1 VTNHGGKSRHP
12 DRDRQAALA
21 GSPNEVSGSVRKAY
35 HDFYDGD
42 RSYEESYLRYFAAE
56 YVTELIEIV
65 WGVAPPYRLLDCGS
79 ANGQTL
85 ADFSAVGVD
94 AWGVENS
101 PHIHS
106 RTDSRWLERN
116 ILGDVRD
123 LPFEDGAF
131 DFTYDTCLSYVPAA
145 DLDTAL
151 RELRR
156 VTRHGLFFG
165 GIAADFTP
173 WIIEKHDLFYEVTT
187 LQTLPDWS
195 EIFLRNGFTFAT
207 THAGRLDDAWRC
219 DVAWGGDDG
228 YWYSSA
234 NSIKHCF
241 YSSSSAV
248 RPFVRLD
255 SGGRTPLRARP
266 REA

>member
-1 VTNHGGKSRHP
+1 MTNDDGQARP
-12 DRDRQAALA
+12 TDRDRQASLA
-21 GSPNEVSGSVRKAY
+21 GRPNEVSGSVKQAY
-35 HDFYDGD
+35 HDFYDGEH
-42 RSYEESYLRYFAAE
+42 SYEESYRRYFSAE
-56 YVTELIEIV
+56 YVVELVERV
-65 WGVAPPYRLLDCGS
+65 WGVAAPYRLLDCGS

-85 ADFSAVGVD
+85 ADFSRVGVD

-101 PHIHS
+101 PHIHR

-116 ILGDVRD
+116 VLGDVRD

-145 DLDTAL
+145 DLDTAV

-195 EIFLRNGFTFAT
+195 EVFLRNGFTFGT
-207 THAGRLDDAWRC
+207 TSTRRLNDAWKV
-219 DVAWGGDDG
+219 DVAWGGEDG
-228 YWYSSA
+228 YWYRSA
-234 NSIKHCF
+234 ESIKHCF
-241 YSSSSAV
+241 YSAPTAV

-255 SGGRTPLRARP
+255 PTRPAPRRTAP